1 MENFGLDNLLIPGQ
15 RIHIV
20 GISGFGMS
28 AIARVLLETGY
39 IVTGSDQR
47 LTPLTEWLSRDG
59 ADIHLGHDA
68 GNVVGA
74 EMVLASSA
82 IPDTNVEVKSAH
94 ALGIPVLDRREA
106 IEMITAGHRTIA
118 IAGTHGKTTTTALLT
133 HVLMSAGI
141 DPSYIVGGIMNNTY
155 TNAGVGQSDIF
166 VIEAD
171 EYGEMFLGLNP
182 HIAVVT
188 NVEYDHPDQF
198 ADMKSMMGIF
208 HRFVQRLDE
217 QGLLVACLDSPPAAI
232 FANNR
237 LTQGLPVDTYSLQN
251 SQADWLASNREP
263 HEKSG
268 MRFVVK
274 HHGAPLGQTHLN
286 LMGDYNIEN
295 ALAVV
300 AVARHLGVPFSDIT
314 KAFAS
319 FQGIGRRAEILGQ
332 MKGVTI
338 VSDYAH
344 HPTAI
349 RETLKAWRARPEAKR
364 IWAVWQPHTFNRL
377 RALSEEFSMAFDEA
391 DEILVT
397 SVYSVREAK
406 TEGIDAPDIA
416 KLISKKSGH
425 QTRFSGSLELT
436 TKLLASEVTEG
447 DVVVILSAGD
457 APEIG
462 QKLLETLMK

>member
-15 RIHIV
+15 RVHIV

-39 IVTGSDQR
+39 IISGSDQR

-59 ADIHLGHDA
+59 AEVHLGHDA
-68 GNVVGA
+68 GNVIGA

-82 IPDTNVEVKSAH
+82 IPENNVEIKSAH
-94 ALGIPVLDRREA
+94 ALGIPVLNRREA
-106 IEMITAGHRTIA
+106 MEMITAGHRTIA

-133 HVLMSAGI
+133 HILISAGI
-141 DPSYIVGGIMNNTY
+141 DPTYIVGGIMNNTF

-198 ADMKSMMGIF
+198 ADMKTLMGTF
-208 HRFVQRLDE
+208 HRFVHRLDDD
-217 QGLLVACLDSPPAAI
+217 GLLVACLDSPPVAI

-237 LTQGLPVDTYSLQN
+237 LSQGLPVATYSLRN

-274 HHGAPLGQTHLN
+274 HHNAPLGQTYLN

-300 AVARHLGVPFSDIT
+300 AVARQLGVSFSDISH
-314 KAFAS
+314 AFAS
-319 FQGIGRRAEILGQ
+319 FQGIGRRGEILGQ
-332 MKGVTI
+332 MRGVTI
-338 VSDYAH
+338 ISDYAH

-349 RETLKAWRARPEAKR
+349 RETLKAWRARPETQR
-364 IWAVWQPHTFNRL
+364 LWAVWQPHTFNRL
-377 RALSEEFSMAFDEA
+377 RALSGEFAAAFDES

-397 SVYSVREAK
+397 SVYSVREAVK
-406 TEGIDAPDIA
+406 EGIGAREIA
-416 KLISKKSGH
+416 EMIGAQSGN
-425 QTRFSGSLELT
+425 QSRFSGSLDIT
-436 TKLLASEVTEG
+436 TQILSSEVTEG
-447 DVVVILSAGD
+447 DTVVILSAGD

-462 QKLLETLMK
+462 QKLLEKLMK

>member
-1 MENFGLDNLLIPGQ
+1 MDNLLIPGQ
-15 RIHIV
+15 RVHIV

-28 AIARVLLETGY
+28 AIARILLETGY

-74 EMVLASSA
+74 ELVLASSA
-82 IPDTNVEVKSAH
+82 IPEDNIEVMSAH
-94 ALGIPVLDRREA
+94 ALDIPVLDRREA

-133 HVLMSAGI
+133 HVLMTAGI
-141 DPSYIVGGIMNNTY
+141 DPTYVVGGIMNNTF

-171 EYGEMFLGLNP
+171 EYGEMFLGLSP
-182 HIAVVT
+182 HIAVIT

-198 ADMKSMMGIF
+198 ADMKTMMGSF
-208 HRFVQRLDE
+208 HRFVHQLDDK
-217 QGLLVACLDSPPAAI
+217 GLLVACLDSPPVAI

-237 LTQGLPVDTYSLQN
+237 VAEGLPIATYSLKH
-251 SQADWLASNREP
+251 SQADWLATNREP

-274 HHGAPLGQTHLN
+274 HHNAPLGQTHLN
-286 LMGDYNIEN
+286 LIGDYNIEN

-300 AVARHLGVPFSDIT
+300 AVARHLGVPFSDISQ
-314 KAFAS
+314 AFAS

-332 MKGVTI
+332 MAGVTI

-349 RETLKAWRARPEAKR
+349 QSTLKAWRERPETKR
-364 IWAVWQPHTFNRL
+364 LWAVWQPHTFNRL
-377 RALSEEFSMAFDEA
+377 RALSEEFATAFYSA
-391 DEILVT
+391 DEVLVT
-397 SVYSVREAK
+397 SVYSVREAVN
-406 TEGIDAPDIA
+406 EGIGARE
-416 KLISKKSGH
+416 ISQMIGEKSGH
-425 QTRFSGSLELT
+425 QSRFSGSLDLT
-436 TKLLASEVTEG
+436 TQLLAAEVRAG
-447 DVVVILSAGD
+447 DTVVILSAGD

-462 QKLLETLMK
+462 RNLLEKLM